1 METKKLEGMT
11 KEELIELVGTLSK
24 ELEKSKSDVTLYR
37 DWSKRDE
44 EARILAEKKILAAK
58 AFFEVV

>member
-11 KEELIELVGTLSK
+11 KEELIELVGTLNK

-37 DWSKRDE
+37 NWSKREE

-58 AFFEVV
+58 AFFEVI

>member
-24 ELEKSKSDVTLYR
+24 ELEKSKSDVALYKN
-37 DWSKRDE
+37 WSKREE
-44 EARILAEKKILAAK
+44 EARILAEKKILAGK
-58 AFFEVV
+58 AFFEVL